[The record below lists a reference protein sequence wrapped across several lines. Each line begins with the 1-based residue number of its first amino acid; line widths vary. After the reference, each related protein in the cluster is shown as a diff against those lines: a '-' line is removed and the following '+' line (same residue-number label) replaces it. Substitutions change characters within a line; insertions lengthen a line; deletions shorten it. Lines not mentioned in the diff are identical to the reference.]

1 MTGFFLVSETTV
13 TQQGQ
18 GETAEW
24 QGSRALVTLGI
35 LSVEEQESLHISL
48 WQSPDGTDWGT
59 KPFAQFGHKFYQ
71 GTYQLVALPTLR
83 FIQARWHVNRWGRG
97 DLTPRFRLYIFIE
110 PVEPDGITS
119 KPVAVTAL

>member
-24 QGSRALVTLGI
+24 QGSGALVTLGI
-35 LSVEEQESLHISL
+35 LSVEEQESLHVSL
-48 WQSPDGTDWGT
+48 WQSSDGTDWGT
-59 KPFAQFGHKFYQ
+59 KPLAQFGQKFYQ
-71 GTYQLVALPTLR
+71 GTYQLVVLPTMR

-97 DLTPRFRLYIFIE
+97 DLTPRFRFYLF
-110 PVEPDGITS
+110 VEPENGATLLTYS
-119 KPVAVTAL
+119 GVT